1 MAGLRNN
8 GEALPRNMYQTVS
21 ANRGFAFK
29 IKDLT
34 IDQDGG
40 PTPYGT
46 GAYGRPPKMK
56 AIKKEQGTES
66 NA

>member
-8 GEALPRNMYQTVS
+8 GEALPRKMYQPVS
-21 ANRGFAFK
+21 VNRGFAFK

-46 GAYGRPPKMK
+46 GAFGLPPKMK
-56 AIKKEQGTES
+56 PIKKEQGTES
-66 NA
+66 DA